1 MLEKLEKQKENIEHL
16 NAELADM
23 FLKNK
28 VTYSDT
34 EWLEASI
41 EKTMFALQNMKDT
54 IESGKRLN
62 KLSPKKAKQEYTP
75 EYIASKMERG
85 FESDTEVTPEFKEFR
100 KEFELMMKNELAKI
114 GATKY
119 QQINGHFYVCG
130 FFTFKDQIYY
140 FLLDDVRYGTTRML
154 VRTAKS
160 YSDFTGGTNTWI
172 NLHTDMF
179 KDYFGV

>member
-75 EYIASKMERG
+75 EYIASKMKRG

-140 FLLDDVRYGTTRML
+140 FQLDDVRYGTTRML
-154 VRTAKS
+154 ARTAKS

>member
-130 FFTFKDQIYY
+130 FFTFKTKYII
-140 FLLDDVRYGTTRML
+140 F
-154 VRTAKS
+154 
-160 YSDFTGGTNTWI
+160 N
-172 NLHTDMF
+172 
-179 KDYFGV
+179 